1 MFDWLN
7 DFFGWLIRFFCELCG
22 NNFVVGIFVFT
33 LVVNAVLIPLNI
45 KQQKST
51 ASQARMKNKLAKLQ
65 EKYKNDKAKYQEE
78 MGKLYSE
85 AGSSPLSGCLLM
97 FIRFPIFICIYTA
110 VREALS
116 YVYGADAKLIEAAE
130 KVLKSDVLG
139 KNLLSSSTPQL
150 SILEHMDKLVEHDG
164 KFAALTGDLNLDFNL
179 LGINLLETPSLGKV
193 FTLISIIPLLSFLTS
208 FASSLISMAN
218 TKKTNGDSNAATN
231 GCMMIMMPLFSLWIT
246 FSVPGAVGWYWV
258 CSNIVSTI
266 IMTAMQKIYFP
277 GKLIAEAEAK
287 EAKKRRKLEQ
297 QRINPA
303 LNEKSILK

>member
-1 MFDWLN
+1 MFGWLN
-7 DFFGWLIRFFCELCG
+7 DFFGWIIRFFCELCG
-22 NNFVVGIFVFT
+22 NNFVIGIFVFT
-33 LVVNAVLIPLNI
+33 LVINVVLIPLNI

-65 EKYKNDKAKYQEE
+65 EKYKNDRAKYQEE

-116 YVYGADAKLIEAAE
+116 YVYGADKALIESAKKLLESGA
-130 KVLKSDVLG
+130 LG

-150 SILEHMDKLVEHDG
+150 SILEHMDKLVDADS
-164 KFAALTGDLNLDFNL
+164 KYAALTEGLNLNFDFF
-179 LGINLLETPSLGKV
+179 GINLLETPSLAIAPIV
-193 FTLISIIPLLSFLTS
+193 IIPLLSFLTS

-297 QRINPA
+297 QRINPQ
-303 LNEKSILK
+303 LNDKSILK

>member
-97 FIRFPIFICIYTA
+97 FIRFPIFIAFTPPFAKHSATFTA
-110 VREALS
+110 
-116 YVYGADAKLIEAAE
+116 
-130 KVLKSDVLG
+130 
-139 KNLLSSSTPQL
+139 P
-150 SILEHMDKLVEHDG
+150 M
-164 KFAALTGDLNLDFNL
+164 LN
-179 LGINLLETPSLGKV
+179 
-193 FTLISIIPLLSFLTS
+193 
-208 FASSLISMAN
+208 
-218 TKKTNGDSNAATN
+218 
-231 GCMMIMMPLFSLWIT
+231 
-246 FSVPGAVGWYWV
+246 
-258 CSNIVSTI
+258 
-266 IMTAMQKIYFP
+266 
-277 GKLIAEAEAK
+277 
-287 EAKKRRKLEQ
+287 
-297 QRINPA
+297 
-303 LNEKSILK
+303 

>member
-1 MFDWLN
+1 MTWLN
-7 DFFGWLIRFFCELCG
+7 EFFGWIIRFFCELCG
-22 NNFVVGIFVFT
+22 NNFVIGIFVFT
-33 LVVNAVLIPLNI
+33 VVINAVLIPLNV

-65 EKYKNDKAKYQEE
+65 EKYKNDRAKYQEE

-85 AGSSPLSGCLLM
+85 AGASPLSGCLLM

-116 YVYGADAKLIEAAE
+116 YVYGADAKLIESAK
-130 KVLKSDVLG
+130 KVLDSGVLG
-139 KNLLSSSTPQL
+139 KNMLSSGTPQL
-150 SILEHMDKLVEHDG
+150 SILEHMDKLVDHDG
-164 KFAALTGDLNLDFNL
+164 KFAALTNGLDLNFSFF
-179 LGINLLETPSLGKV
+179 GINLLETPSLAIAPIV
-193 FTLISIIPLLSFLTS
+193 IIPLLSFLTS

-258 CSNIVSTI
+258 CSNIVSTV

-297 QRINPA
+297 QRINPTV
-303 LNEKSILK
+303 EKNILK